1 MIWRKYEAR
10 VGSCG
15 GNANLAN
22 IHLPCGNVFPNF
34 LAPLIRV
41 CGLDCW
47 SQGSFEGSLIAFL
60 LCFSRGGGGGQSISN
75 SLSDILTCFPFF
87 VHYLQPTHIQKYNYL
102 KLVVLKLNS
111 NIGKNYSKACFL

>member
-47 SQGSFEGSLIAFL
+47 SQGSFEGSLIAFSYAFL
-60 LCFSRGGGGGQSISN
+60 EEEEED
-75 SLSDILTCFPFF
+75 SLYRTLYRTF
-87 VHYLQPTHIQKYNYL
+87 
-102 KLVVLKLNS
+102 
-111 NIGKNYSKACFL
+111 